1 MIARRLGILGGT
13 FDPIHMG
20 HVDAARAAEAALG
33 LGEVLLVTS
42 HIPPHRTQP
51 AASPYHRFAMVALTV
66 ARHPRWRA
74 SDLELQTAT
83 PSYTSCTLDRLHAAG
98 AYDAPHHTDAR
109 RLRTDCPAY
118 RTEHPRPDGYTPLSP
133 AGVAQSV
140 RAAES

>member
-20 HVDAARAAEAALG
+20 QVDAARAAEAALG

-51 AASPYHRFAMVALTV
+51 AASPYHRVATVALTV

-83 PSYTSCTLDRLHAAG
+83 PSYTSCTLDRLHDAG
-98 AYDAPHHTDAR
+98 YRPTERFFLVGDHAFRAIDSCKDYPALFDDAHI
-109 RLRTDCPAY
+109 Y
-118 RTEHPRPDGYTPLSP
+118 
-133 AGVAQSV
+133 
-140 RAAES
+140 